1 MPTTIM
7 ANKLVYAT
15 LAPASLRGAIA
26 WSRSPDHSLCHSL
39 SDGVLTAVAAF
50 TSAAALMGTQQLIA
64 LGPFGC
70 KLMAVF
76 YGRFSQPLLAVPANG
91 YWGCPRRAPPPPPPP
106 LPGARLSPIL
116 EPQVADFSLPSH

>member
-15 LAPASLRGAIA
+15 PAPASLRGAIA
-26 WSRSPDHSLCHSL
+26 WCRSPDHSFRDSL
-39 SDGVLTAVAAF
+39 SDGLLTAFAAF

-64 LGPFGC
+64 PGPFGS

-91 YWGCPRRAPPPPPPP
+91 D
-106 LPGARLSPIL
+106 LPGARLSPLL
-116 EPQVADFSLPSH
+116 EPQVADFSLSSH